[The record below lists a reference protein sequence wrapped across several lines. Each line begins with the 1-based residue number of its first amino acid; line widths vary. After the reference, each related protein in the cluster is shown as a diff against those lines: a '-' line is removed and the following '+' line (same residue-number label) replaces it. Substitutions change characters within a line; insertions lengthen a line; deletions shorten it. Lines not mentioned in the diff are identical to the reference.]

1 MRVCMWAFDCM
12 LRTVINNGNITE
24 MCDGVGSFLSFS
36 AQANVF
42 GIHGG
47 WKEMQIQKPVSNFR
61 LTLAMQTK
69 LRILTNKI
77 PSIHA
82 YKQTHNEQKWL
93 FWRSLC
99 MRAFGIGNKMIF
111 FLSMVEWI
119 EKEIDT
125 MPGEVCEM
133 VFVFYKTSKQPITM
147 TRVCTA
153 SVFLQQE
160 RKVMFQ
166 YVLIHT
172 VPAHDINEL
181 MMNRTEKKEEKIW
194 WKYKT
199 SK

>member
-1 MRVCMWAFDCM
+1 
-12 LRTVINNGNITE
+12 
-24 MCDGVGSFLSFS
+24 
-36 AQANVF
+36 
-42 GIHGG
+42 
-47 WKEMQIQKPVSNFR
+47 
-61 LTLAMQTK
+61 
-69 LRILTNKI
+69 
-77 PSIHA
+77 
-82 YKQTHNEQKWL
+82 
-93 FWRSLC
+93 
-99 MRAFGIGNKMIF
+99 
-111 FLSMVEWI
+111 MVEWI